1 MKKIWQHYF
10 ADRKTYHEM
19 IDFYS
24 RTYPY
29 LQDTKMKKF
38 LKMYYRAEAA
48 MLGVTLETLLDR
60 SPLFQDLLSSSFS
73 TTSKTIMTREKLKSI
88 QQLESAIIDSEISL
102 VSEQALMRSRGII
115 DNDSSKQDN
124 SSIGGSLSRSSS
136 KSSSLGPELVASSG
150 HFGTL
155 RLDDDNDSEDKGSKD
170 DRLSLQNYFAN
181 QLFCICQQQISD
193 TERYIACV
201 GGTSANCNGWVHLSC
216 AGFSHLSDSTLRKKK
231 YRDYRCQKCAVNS
244 EKPSVTDDE
253 NE

>member
-1 MKKIWQHYF
+1 MV
-10 ADRKTYHEM
+10 
-19 IDFYS
+19 DFFS

-38 LKMYYRAEAA
+38 LKMYYRAEASV
-48 MLGVTLETLLDR
+48 LGVTLETLLDR

-115 DNDSSKQDN
+115 DHDSFSKQEN

-136 KSSSLGPELVASSG
+136 KSTSLGPELVASHG

-155 RLDDDNDSEDKGSKD
+155 RLEDDNDNESQEKGSKD
-170 DRLSLQNYFAN
+170 NRLSLENYFAN
-181 QLFCICQQQISD
+181 QLFCVCQQRLSSS
-193 TERYIACV
+193 ERYIACV
-201 GGTSANCNGWVHLSC
+201 GGASTNCNGWVHLSC
-216 AGFSHLSDSTLRKKK
+216 AGFSHLSDSTLRKRK
-231 YRDYRCQKCAVNS
+231 YRDYRCRKCAIISS
-244 EKPSVTDDE
+244 EKPATSDDE
-253 NE
+253 N